1 MAIRYNLT
9 HYDDKN
15 NENVVEIYDDG
26 FLGHLPT
33 EIEGYAVLKSG
44 KVEEIASIFKGTGL
58 ELNIQANAGRKFD
71 EFFTSNERTFKVVYK
86 RNGDTLF
93 VGWVEPEGYYESFT
107 AETWFIQVNCLDG
120 LSYLENLSYVQ
131 PNGLIWSGQQTALEI
146 ITNAL
151 ERTNLDLDVFT
162 NIDVFYTGAD
172 ENEDILGNIY
182 FNVGRFYKDDGE
194 TIMSCE
200 DVLKDLLRIFGASII
215 QYNGKWLIYK
225 INQLYV
231 SQSPVFWMYDY
242 QGIIK
247 LGQKYTPGLIIRAL
261 GSQIN
266 NFPLFHCNE
275 NQQIGLEKGIGALRI
290 YYEYGFLAN
299 LISNPNLVNDGVT
312 LPGWNILY
320 SPVVELNYNTGLEI
334 VPLKILAQNEGGTSI
349 NALELNP
356 TFELQEGNAFDVK
369 VVARVNS
376 VFYHYFY
383 INIILDSPGGGLWFI
398 NDAFEWEAGT
408 PADDLQ
414 LKVNYFWTNVNVT
427 TPPAPFD
434 GDVKIVIVRIKLPF
448 TPVDKT
454 KYDIYFKEFAV
465 TPSEA
470 TQNNLKGEVWT
481 FENEDIT
488 TSKIAE
494 NIEVFNGD
502 ASTDFFIGNIYKEDG
517 TTQTATWNRKG
528 GSEDLPILHLL
539 GSDLMRLQQENA
551 LLFEG
556 DVKGFVD
563 YFSIV
568 QIDGFDGL
576 FTIMG
581 YNYQAKEDITNL
593 QLKRFFGDPIT
604 NLDIGDS
611 PVNDYGNTVKPTIKG

>member
-71 EFFTSNERTFKVVYK
+71 EFFTSDERTFKVIYK
-86 RNGDTLF
+86 RNGSTLF
-93 VGWVEPEGYYESFT
+93 IGWIEPEGYYESFT
-107 AETWFIQVNCLDG
+107 ADTWFIQVNCLDG

-131 PNGLIWSGQQTALEI
+131 PSGLIWSGQQTALEI

-182 FNVGRFYKDDGE
+182 FNVGRFYRDDGE

-215 QYNGKWLIYK
+215 QYNGRWLIYK
-225 INQLYV
+225 INQLYT
-231 SQSPVFWMYDY
+231 SQIPAFWMYDY
-242 QGIIK
+242 QGTPK
-247 LGQKYTPGLIIRAL
+247 LGLIYTPGLILREL

-266 NFPLFHCNE
+266 NFPLFHCNT
-275 NQQIGLEKGIGALRI
+275 NQQLGLEKGIGSLRI
-290 YYEYGFLAN
+290 YYEYGFLKE
-299 LISNPNLVNDGVT
+299 LVSNPYLVNDGVT
-312 LPGWNILY
+312 LPGWSIIDN
-320 SPVVELNYNTGLEI
+320 SVVELNYNTTQEI
-334 VPLKILAQNEGGTSI
+334 IPLKIIASSAGDVD
-349 NALELNP
+349 ALKIDP
-356 TFELQEGNAFDVK
+356 TFELQESNSFTIDIS
-369 VVARVNS
+369 ARVNN
-376 VFYHYFY
+376 VFFHYMY
-383 INIILDSPGGGLWFI
+383 INITLSSIIGGEWFI
-398 NDAFEWEAGT
+398 NNNFEWEAGT
-408 PADDLQ
+408 NPDDLE
-414 LKVNYFWTNVNVT
+414 LRIYKTWGVINIE
-427 TPPAPFD
+427 TPPAPSD
-434 GDVKIVIVRIKLPF
+434 GDIDIVIIRKDAPFVAPVISYYDVYIREFSVR
-448 TPVDKT
+448 VSEKT
-454 KYDIYFKEFAV
+454 K
-465 TPSEA
+465 S
-470 TQNNLKGEVWT
+470 NLKGEVWT

-488 TSKIAE
+488 TSKIAG

-502 ASTDFFIGNIYKEDG
+502 AVTDFFIGNIYKADG

-528 GSEDLPILHLL
+528 GSEELPILHLL
-539 GSDLMRLQQENA
+539 GCDLMRLQQENA